1 MVYGVGLVVV
11 KMVIGVGQWCEVCG
25 LGVGVELVVGML
37 WWCGVGVAG
46 MWATIVG
53 GIDG

>member
-1 MVYGVGLVVV
+1 MWFGVGL
-11 KMVIGVGQWCEVCG
+11 
-25 LGVGVELVVGML
+25 ELVVGML
-37 WWCGVGVAG
+37 WCCGVGVAG